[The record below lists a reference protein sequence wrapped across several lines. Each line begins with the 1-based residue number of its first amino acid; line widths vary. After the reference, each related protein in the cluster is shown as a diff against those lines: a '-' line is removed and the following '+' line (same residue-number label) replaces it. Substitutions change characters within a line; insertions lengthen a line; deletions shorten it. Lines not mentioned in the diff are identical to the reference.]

1 MKLEFFLTDADYIVR
16 NAKPC
21 IRLYGRSPEG
31 KSAIVLDS
39 TFSPY
44 FYVVPQSDI
53 SAADFTKLKEK
64 VEGLRVAGAPEGIS
78 DETENGGSDSV
89 PVGEDISPDRVEIAE
104 KIIGIQKRSV
114 LKVFARLPAHIP
126 HLKTA
131 SRDIKPQSMIENI
144 FEYDIPFYKRYLFDR
159 HLLPAG
165 LAVAEGREIPAE
177 ENRERLGYDAD
188 IIIDA
193 ASVSPAKKPA
203 VLDGSRILAFDLES
217 IEEEKRMKIIM
228 ASAASPGFSKVISY
242 QKNDTE
248 HEVHVFSE
256 KELIAKLFELMRS
269 RDPDFIATYNGDAFD
284 FVLLESRAKE
294 LKEKIILGRDRG
306 QLKFQKKGRIK
317 AATIR
322 GRPHIDLYNFVARV
336 MSPAMSSE
344 TLSLD
349 SVATE
354 LLGEGKR
361 ELSWDAMKE
370 YWQKKYKLG
379 ELAEYCLQDSRLT
392 LKLARRIMPNIF
404 ALSEIT
410 SQIPSDTSRMTYGQ
424 LVENYAIKKAS
435 ELDIIVPNRPT
446 SEEISGRK
454 EMEQYTGGFVKE
466 PKAGMHENI
475 AVFDFRGLYPSIIV
489 THNIDPATLNCECCK
504 KDAKNLVPQKNY
516 YFCSKRK
523 GFIPQILEELINER
537 KRLRAE
543 MKLVLRASEAY
554 SGLDARQYA
563 VKTVS
568 NAMYGYLGFAGSR
581 WYRRECAEGVAAFGR
596 HYIHNVIGMAEK
608 EGLEVLYGDSIT
620 ADRFVTIR
628 NKDGIVEI
636 KNIEE
641 LFLNNAGSA
650 KVFGGKE
657 RIGLIGCDALTLN
670 PYTKEPEWKKINQIM
685 RHKTH
690 KKVFR
695 VSQKYGETVVTEDH
709 SLITDN
715 NGVLEETKP
724 LDMSDKKF
732 VAVRKIP
739 KLKKIKSLDFYK
751 LLSKY
756 SNRTIYK
763 KREKVSVIQ
772 KAGNWLSFSWTNRKN
787 PVKIKQIMRGDS
799 KEFEA
804 LCRLTGA
811 YISEGSSSTIETTN
825 TRFGASIASSDIAW
839 LEQLKKDYLSI
850 FKNAKACIIRS
861 TKKKRTLN
869 YKNCSDNKTV
879 EY

>member
-1 MKLEFFLTDADYIVR
+1 MRPHMAFSSFLNFEAHISGMKLEFFLTDADYIVR

-44 FYVVPQSDI
+44 FYIVPQNGI
-53 SAADFTKLKEK
+53 SAAELGKLKEK
-64 VEGLRVAGAPEGIS
+64 VEGLRIAGVPEGIS
-78 DETENGGSDSV
+78 DETDNGGGDAV
-89 PVGEDISPDRVEIAE
+89 PVGEDISPGRVEIAE
-104 KIIGIQKRSV
+104 KIIGTQKRKV

-126 HLKTA
+126 HLKSA
-131 SRDIKPQSMIENI
+131 SRDIKPHDMIENI
-144 FEYDIPFYKRYLFDR
+144 SEYDIPFYKRYLFDCR
-159 HLLPAG
+159 LLPTG
-165 LAVAEGREIPAE
+165 LAVAEGREILPE
-177 ENRERLGYDAD
+177 ENRERFGYDAD
-188 IIIDA
+188 ILIDA
-193 ASVSPAKKPA
+193 TSVAPAKKPA
-203 VLDGSRILAFDLES
+203 VFDSSRILAFDLES

-242 QKNDTE
+242 QKNGTE

-294 LKEKIILGRDRG
+294 LKEKIILGRDG
-306 QLKFQKKGRIK
+306 AQLKFQKKGRIK

-370 YWQKKYKLG
+370 YWRKKYRLD

-424 LVENYAIKKAS
+424 LVENYAIKKAG
-435 ELDIIVPNRPT
+435 EMNIIVPNRPT

-454 EMEQYTGGFVKE
+454 EMEQYAGGFVKE

-489 THNIDPATLNCECCK
+489 THNIDPATLNCGCCG

-537 KRLRAE
+537 KKLKTE
-543 MKLVLRASEAY
+543 MKAVSRTSEAY

-581 WYRRECAEGVAAFGR
+581 WYRRECAEGVTAFGR
-596 HYIHNVIGMAEK
+596 HYIHSVIGMAEK
-608 EGLEVLYGDSIT
+608 EGVEVLYSDTDSLFLRIPEDT
-620 ADRFVTIR
+620 EKVARDFLKKVNETLPGILELDLQGIYVRGIFVSKKVGEGGAKKRYALIDAGGNITIR
-628 NKDGIVEI
+628 GFEKVRRDWSKLSKDTQEKVLELVLNKKEKEAVEFVKKIVAGIKAEKVDIKDLRIYSQLTRQLSHYEQRGPHVAAVE
-636 KNIEE
+636 KAMARGRTVRTGETIEYVVTKGKGSISDRSE
-641 LFLNNAGSA
+641 LFEFA
-650 KVFGGKE
+650 KNY
-657 RIGLIGCDALTLN
+657 D
-670 PYTKEPEWKKINQIM
+670 PEYYINNQI
-685 RHKTH
+685 
-690 KKVFR
+690 VPAALR
-695 VSQKYGETVVTEDH
+695 VLHIFGVTED
-709 SLITDN
+709 D
-715 NGVLEETKP
+715 
-724 LDMSDKKF
+724 
-732 VAVRKIP
+732 
-739 KLKKIKSLDFYK
+739 
-751 LLSKY
+751 LLG
-756 SNRTIYK
+756 
-763 KREKVSVIQ
+763 
-772 KAGNWLSFSWTNRKN
+772 KA
-787 PVKIKQIMRGDS
+787 KQRGLAGWG
-799 KEFEA
+799 K
-804 LCRLTGA
+804 
-811 YISEGSSSTIETTN
+811 
-825 TRFGASIASSDIAW
+825 
-839 LEQLKKDYLSI
+839 
-850 FKNAKACIIRS
+850 
-861 TKKKRTLN
+861 
-869 YKNCSDNKTV
+869 
-879 EY
+879 